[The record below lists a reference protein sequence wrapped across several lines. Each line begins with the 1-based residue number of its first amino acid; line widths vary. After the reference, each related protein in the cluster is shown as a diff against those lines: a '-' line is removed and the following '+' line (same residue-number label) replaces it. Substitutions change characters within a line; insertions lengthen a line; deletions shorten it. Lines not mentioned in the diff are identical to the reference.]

1 MPLIDIDLPAPA
13 ALRGGWAALAA
24 VCASRGWTRDVRA
37 EADQW
42 LFHDGGGNW
51 ACLRFVEKDKI
62 LLVGHDHEYS
72 ETYYGEAA
80 SYFEEKET
88 DLLDGAPAW
97 WRTKIDPLPFGD
109 WIGFVYGWNGRTW
122 QRAAYDLP
130 DGFEEL
136 GLLNACSVSGTDGL
150 AEFAAGAPGL
160 QGLPANTDTLR
171 ALVSANASIPPA
183 LLERAVPG
191 WNIDAGVAAAEKFLE
206 MPV

>member
-1 MPLIDIDLPAPA
+1 MPLIDIDLPSPA

-24 VCASRGWTRDVRA
+24 VCASRGWARDVCA

-51 ACLRFVEKDKI
+51 ACLRFVAKDKI

-80 SYFEEKET
+80 RYFEEKET
-88 DLLDGAPAW
+88 DLLDGAPDW
-97 WRTKIDPLPFGD
+97 WRTKLDPLPFGD
-109 WIGFVYGWNGRTW
+109 WIGFVYGWNGHKW

-130 DGFEEL
+130 DGFDEV
-136 GLLNACSVSGTDGL
+136 GLVKACSVSGIGGL
-150 AEFAAGAPGL
+150 AEHAADAPGL
-160 QGLPANTDTLR
+160 KGAPSNVE
-171 ALVSANASIPPA
+171 ALAAMVSADATITPV

-191 WNIDAGVAAAEKFLE
+191 WDIDAGVAAARRFLE